1 MSIFNFLKPKKEDS
15 NNNNF
20 KIGDWVYSYS
30 KGIFRIEK
38 IIDEYFDESEKSI
51 LGDNKI
57 GDKKE
62 YRTIISKRCLNS
74 NFKKSI
80 SYESCSEFYISK
92 INDKDLIQL
101 NEIIEKNQKYLIELD
116 NYEIP
121 TQTSIYNMEL
131 DIEKDD
137 DLKKVHDLIDFIKS
151 GQSFLEIENEMEK
164 LDIKKLIP
172 KHFGNYKFQLLNFD
186 NEYQNGNVV
195 KNSWCFSQK

>member
-30 KGIFRIEK
+30 KGIFRIKK

-62 YRTIISKRCLNS
+62 YRTIISKRFLNS

-101 NEIIEKNQKYLIELD
+101 NEIIEKNQKHLIELD

-151 GQSFLEIENEMEK
+151 GKSFLEIENEMEK

-186 NEYQNGNVV
+186 NEYQN
-195 KNSWCFSQK
+195 KRRIWRDASLKKI

>member
-15 NNNNF
+15 NNNIF

-62 YRTIISKRCLNS
+62 YRTIISKRFLNS

-151 GQSFLEIENEMEK
+151 GKSFLEIENEMEK
-164 LDIKKLIP
+164 IDIKKLIP

-186 NEYQNGNVV
+186 NEYQN
-195 KNSWCFSQK
+195 KRRIWRDASLKKI

>member
-15 NNNNF
+15 NNTNF

-38 IIDEYFDESEKSI
+38 IVDEYFDESEKSI

-57 GDKKE
+57 GAKKE
-62 YRTIISKRCLNS
+62 FRTIISKRFLNS

-80 SYESCSEFYISK
+80 SYESCSEFYISR
-92 INDKDLIQL
+92 IKDEDLTQL
-101 NEIIEKNQKYLIELD
+101 NEITEKNQKYLIELD

-121 TQTSIYNMEL
+121 TQTSVYNMEL

-137 DLKKVHDLIDFIKS
+137 DLKKVHNLIDFIKS
-151 GQSFLEIENEMEK
+151 GRSFLEIENEMEK
-164 LDIKKLIP
+164 LDIKKIIP

-186 NEYQNGNVV
+186 NEYQN
-195 KNSWCFSQK
+195 KKRIWRDASLKKI